1 MGTLTVGRLVSE
13 LGLELA
19 AGRSRAENPVRWVHI
34 SEEVDPT
41 PWLSGGELLL
51 TSGTQLAEPGAQ
63 ERFIDRLAAHNLAGL
78 GFGLGEAA
86 TRPPRALVE
95 RAECAGFP
103 LFEVPHSMPFIT
115 ITETAMARVVN
126 ERYDV
131 LRRGAV
137 VQQQLESLVLEERG
151 LGEIAATIGVAVD
164 GAVAILDAAGAP
176 LACHDPGGELLGP
189 RPLNAIGGQ
198 VAARGADALPFIA
211 TDPCLTSGAFVRP
224 VVQASGRRP
233 RAWIVVLT
241 EDGRLGELMRLV
253 VGQAALIVGLEL
265 GRRGTTSE
273 TERLLTRQA
282 MIDAQIGRGGAA
294 ESALRLRSFGI
305 DGDICVL
312 AFSGRGGAVAERALQ
327 SALAAEHLPAAVAT
341 QEVDGREALCAIV
354 EPGERDPLEVAATA
368 QAALAADLGGDR
380 AVATSRIAGSGE
392 VGRCFR
398 EASWALR
405 ALDGGAGRVGSW
417 HDLGPESLLLSIGDP
432 EVLRF
437 YRDRMLG
444 PIEAE
449 EAGYAAELLRSLETF
464 IQLNGQWER
473 AAKILHCHRHTLRY
487 RIEKIEKLTGRS
499 LAAATDRI
507 EFWLALRARE
517 LVA

>member
-1 MGTLTVGRLVSE
+1 LVSD
-13 LGLELA
+13 LGLEIA
-19 AGRSRAENPVRWVHI
+19 AGRPGAENPVRWVQI

-51 TSGTQLAEPGAQ
+51 TSGIQLTEPGAH
-63 ERFIDRLAAHNLAGL
+63 EAFIDRLAAHDLAGL
-78 GFGLGEAA
+78 GFGLGETG

-95 RAECAGFP
+95 RAERAGFP
-103 LFEVPHSMPFIT
+103 LFAVPHSMPFIT
-115 ITETAMARVVN
+115 IAETAMARVVN

-189 RPLNAIGGQ
+189 RPLGAIGGQ
-198 VAARGADALPFIA
+198 VAARGADARPFIA
-211 TDPCLTSGAFVRP
+211 TDPCLPSGAFVRP
-224 VVQASGRRP
+224 VTAPSGRRP
-233 RAWIVVLT
+233 RAWIAVMT

-253 VGQAALIVGLEL
+253 VQRAVLIVSLEL
-265 GRRGTTSE
+265 GRGGTASE
-273 TERLLTRQA
+273 TERRLTRQA
-282 MIDAQIGRGGAA
+282 MLDAQGRGDAA
-294 ESALRLRSFGI
+294 GSALRLRPFGI
-305 DGDICVL
+305 GGEVCVL
-312 AFSGRGGAVAERALQ
+312 VFSGRGGAEAERALQ
-327 SALAAEHLPAAVAT
+327 SALAAERLPAAVAT

-368 QAALAADLGGDR
+368 QAALAADLGADL
-380 AVATSRIAGSGE
+380 AVATSRVAGTGDI
-392 VGRCFR
+392 GRCFR

-405 ALDGGAGRVGSW
+405 ALDGGDGRVASW
-417 HDLGPESLLLSIGDP
+417 HDLGPESLLLSVGDP

-473 AAKILHCHRHTLRY
+473 AAKLLHCHRHTLRY